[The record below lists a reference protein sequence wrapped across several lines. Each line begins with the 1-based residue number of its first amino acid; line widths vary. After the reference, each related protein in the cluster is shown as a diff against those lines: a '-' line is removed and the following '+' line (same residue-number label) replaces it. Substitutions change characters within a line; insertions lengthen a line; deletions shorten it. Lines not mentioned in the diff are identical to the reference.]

1 MPRSSVRV
9 SSRSLTTTSF
19 NDLALPVWARR
30 WGMRDL
36 CGETKR
42 LHEDFL
48 RFSHGSGARLLT
60 RTDPS
65 LASETLAAVLA
76 VNFVCAFGACGLARR
91 LRVRGVVSPAS
102 RTQVTA
108 PALAETR
115 AVCQRCIVEIKT
127 QTTAMRGR

>member
-1 MPRSSVRV
+1 
-9 SSRSLTTTSF
+9 
-19 NDLALPVWARR
+19 
-30 WGMRDL
+30 MRDL

-76 VNFVCAFGACGLARR
+76 VNLVCAFGACGLARR
-91 LRVRGVVSPAS
+91 LRVRGVVFPAS
-102 RTQVTA
+102 RNSGNRTRTGGDTGGL
-108 PALAETR
+108 PALHGGNQDPNHCDEGQVKNSAGQLR
-115 AVCQRCIVEIKT
+115 QRQID
-127 QTTAMRGR
+127 